1 MKKLIIIL
9 TAIFLLVPSMC
20 LSEELPPVGVGIP
33 VTKKNTPIHWKYCED
48 YGQLLKKT
56 FEEKSKNLTPG
67 FLHLDLTVFP
77 IFQAWPAFQ
86 KEQTQNHFFLENN
99 SNCLEKPSIFL
110 ESKIVTIQIEETV
123 FVQDN
128 PWFEKPLLE
137 KNCEP
142 PNRTS
147 CHPWPKAGEKQAPSL
162 RRVWCRRLTP
172 RDQSPGRAV

>member
-1 MKKLIIIL
+1 MRVVKVAEVNVKFSSEVSVPL
-9 TAIFLLVPSMC
+9 TELLTGVRP
-20 LSEELPPVGVGIP
+20 LSFIAFV
-33 VTKKNTPIHWKYCED
+33 
-48 YGQLLKKT
+48 
-56 FEEKSKNLTPG
+56 FEEKAKNLTPG